1 MVDQPVIS
9 SRDNV
14 WFRRFRA
21 AAERPQD
28 EIFVEGPK
36 AIGDAI
42 AAGARL
48 IAVATDRDDAPPFV
62 LDRAPLRFSTRLFAA
77 LSQTRETQGYLA
89 LFQAPQFQLPQLLR
103 PAAGNALVVLL
114 DGVQDPGNV
123 GTIVRLAAAFDCLA
137 VVVLEGTANPYSPKA
152 IRAAAAATFLVP
164 VVRASTGEALRLL
177 EKDHFQLVATSPHAG
192 QASLPAGKVAL
203 AFGSEGAGV
212 SQEIS
217 SRASAVRIPMSD
229 RVESLNVG
237 AAAAILLSA
246 AYRTRAVE
254 GK

>member
-1 MVDQPVIS
+1 VVEQPVIS

-21 AAERPQD
+21 AAERPED

-42 AAGARL
+42 AAGARV
-48 IAVATDRDDAPPFV
+48 IAVATDRDAPLPFAV
-62 LDRAPLRFSTRLFAA
+62 ERAPLRFSARLFSA
-77 LSQTRETQGYLA
+77 LSETRETQGYLA
-89 LFQAPQFQLPQLLR
+89 LIQLPQIDLPQLFR
-103 PAAGNALVVLL
+103 SAAGDALVVLL
-114 DGVQDPGNV
+114 DHVQDPGNV
-123 GTIVRLAAAFDCLA
+123 GMIVRLAAAFDCLA

-164 VVRASTGEALRLL
+164 VVRMSTVEALRLL
-177 EKDHFQLVATSPHAG
+177 ETHRFQLVSTSSHAG
-192 QASLPAGKVAL
+192 EEALPEGNFAL
-203 AFGSEGAGV
+203 VFGSEGSGV
-212 SQEIS
+212 SQAIS
-217 SRASAVRIPMSD
+217 SRALNITIPMSD

-246 AYRTRAVE
+246 AYRRKME
-254 GK
+254 K